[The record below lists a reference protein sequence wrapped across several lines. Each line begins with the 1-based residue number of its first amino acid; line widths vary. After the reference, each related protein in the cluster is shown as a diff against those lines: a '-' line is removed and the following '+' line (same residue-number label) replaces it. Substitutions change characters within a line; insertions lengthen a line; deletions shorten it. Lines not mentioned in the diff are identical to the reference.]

1 MEKIKDY
8 KNYLQI
14 NTKINVSVNSGDYK
28 GVYDSRVEDI
38 RQDGVYVSIPTLKGV
53 PFAIRPGMQVEVS
66 FITDQGR
73 FSFDSTVEGRVTD
86 GIPMLKLKRPEYIYR
101 SELRKY
107 FRVDCRLKTKVFKI
121 FYNISNNE
129 VIAKLDSYDA
139 LIKDISGGGLR
150 LQMEHELVE
159 DDIILLDLKEHFVG
173 LNEIFGKVVTVF
185 PKINKMHEYG
195 IEFISIRER
204 DRDMIIKY
212 VFKRQIEIKR
222 LS

>member
-1 MEKIKDY
+1 MEKIKEY
-8 KNYLQI
+8 KNYIQV
-14 NTKINVSVNSGDYK
+14 NTKINVTVNSGDYR
-28 GVYDSRVEDI
+28 GIYDSRIEDI
-38 RQDGVYVSIPTLKGV
+38 RQDGIYVGIPTLKGV
-53 PFAIRPGMQVEVS
+53 PFPIRPGMQVEVS
-66 FITDQGR
+66 FIASQGR
-73 FSFDSTVEGRVTD
+73 FSFDTTVEGRVTD
-86 GIPMLKLKRPEYIYR
+86 GIPMLKLKRPEFIYR

-150 LQMEHELVE
+150 IQVE
-159 DDIILLDLKEHFVG
+159 ANFSVDDIVLLDLKDHFPGV
-173 LNEIFGKVVTVF
+173 NEIFGKIVTIF
-185 PKINKMHEYG
+185 PSLNKMGEYG

-204 DRDMIIKY
+204 DRDIIIKY
-212 VFKRQIEIKR
+212 VFKRQIEMKR